1 MTSSTVID
9 VQEFIDAHPLS
20 PTQRLLLVLCFL
32 VVAVDG
38 FDTGIVGFIAPA
50 IRAELQLDVTRLGPL
65 FAAGLFG
72 LMIGS
77 FAVGPA
83 ADRFGRKTMLIAS
96 VLGFGGCSVASAFSP
111 DITTLI
117 ALRFLT
123 GLGLGG
129 AMPTAITL
137 TSEYCPK
144 RRRSSLV
151 TLMFCGFTIGPAL
164 GLALPESVRYLV
176 SQGGDG
182 SRVAAALR
190 RVAPDPA
197 LEGARFAGANA
208 ARR

>member
-1 MTSSTVID
+1 MPRRRRWCVSSRGWPTAARTMARTTEGVPAAAGSHGVVH
-9 VQEFIDAHPLS
+9 VQEFIDAQPVSFL
-20 PTQRLLLVLCFL
+20 QKRLLALCFL
-32 VVAVDG
+32 VIAIDG
-38 FDTGIVGFIAPA
+38 FDTAIVGFIAPA
-50 IRAELQLDVTRLGPL
+50 IRTEWQLEVTRLGPL

-83 ADRFGRKTMLIAS
+83 ADRFGRKTMLIVS
-96 VLGFGGCSVASAFSP
+96 VLGFGGCSVASALSP
-111 DITTLI
+111 DISTLI

-151 TLMFCGFTIGPAL
+151 TLMFCGFT
-164 GLALPESVRYLV
+164 
-176 SQGGDG
+176 
-182 SRVAAALR
+182 
-190 RVAPDPA
+190 
-197 LEGARFAGANA
+197 
-208 ARR
+208 